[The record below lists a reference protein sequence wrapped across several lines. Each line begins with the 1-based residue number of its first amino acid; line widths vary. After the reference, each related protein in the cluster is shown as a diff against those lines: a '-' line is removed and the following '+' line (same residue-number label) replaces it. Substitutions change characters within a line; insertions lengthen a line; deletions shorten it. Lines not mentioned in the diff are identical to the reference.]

1 MADGES
7 LHLMR
12 VGSVRLEVLARGAEA
27 VVTLTDVYLAPR
39 LAKNIVS
46 YGKLANK
53 GFALVHSGDR
63 RSLARCS
70 DGAVVFDVTIDSNVL
85 YVVTKITRN
94 KEGAGGDAIM
104 AALEAH

>member
-1 MADGES
+1 MCRTAS
-7 LHLMR
+7 SR
-12 VGSVRLEVLARGAEA
+12 
-27 VVTLTDVYLAPR
+27 
-39 LAKNIVS
+39 
-46 YGKLANK
+46 NK
-53 GFALVHSGDR
+53 KIALVHSGDR